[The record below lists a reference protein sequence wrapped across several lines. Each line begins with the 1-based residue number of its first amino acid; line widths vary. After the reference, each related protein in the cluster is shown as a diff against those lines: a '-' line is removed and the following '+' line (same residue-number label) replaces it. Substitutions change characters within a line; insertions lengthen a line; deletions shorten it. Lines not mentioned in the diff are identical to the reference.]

1 MIEAEPRLAA
11 TDPTGEGTMSKTRR
25 SALTLALAL
34 VFALPL
40 AGMAAIPG
48 ASAQS
53 LDDLRAAGKVGE
65 RFDGLAVALS
75 GDAKSVVNEVNK
87 KRRKIYEDK
96 AASQGVSADQVGR
109 VYAQQIFK
117 KAPKG
122 TKFQKE
128 DGSWITK

>member
-1 MIEAEPRLAA
+1 MTEAKSRLAA
-11 TDPTGEGTMSKTRR
+11 TDPTGVDAMSKTRR
-25 SALTLALAL
+25 SALTLVLAL

-40 AGMAAIPG
+40 SGMAAVP
-48 ASAQS
+48 AAWAQS

-75 GDAKSVVNEVNK
+75 GDAKSAVNEVNK
-87 KRRKIYEDK
+87 KRRQIYEDK
-96 AASQGVSADQVGR
+96 AASQGVSTDQVGR

>member
-1 MIEAEPRLAA
+1 
-11 TDPTGEGTMSKTRR
+11 MSKTRR
-25 SALTLALAL
+25 SALILALAL

-40 AGMAAIPG
+40 SGVTTTIPAAW
-48 ASAQS
+48 AQS

-75 GDAKSVVNEVNK
+75 GDAKSAVNEVNK
-87 KRRKIYEDK
+87 KRRQIYEDK